1 MELWTKYLIVIILS
15 YLLGSLNFAII
26 FSKTL
31 MKKDV
36 REYGS
41 GNAGSTNAYRLMGGK
56 KTALV
61 MAGDILK
68 GIVAVVIA
76 GTMFGELWQFG
87 GVSKIV
93 AGAAVA
99 LGHVFP
105 LYFGFRGGKGVLT
118 IGAVLAF
125 FDLRILIIAFL
136 AFLIAVVITRYV
148 SLGSICAATAVSVS
162 TVVFH
167 YDSVITAV
175 IGFLLG
181 VFVIWLHRGNI
192 MRLVK
197 GNESKFYFN
206 KKKE

>member
-1 MELWTKYLIVIILS
+1 MELWVKYLIVIVVS

-26 FSKTL
+26 FSKIL

-41 GNAGSTNAYRLMGGK
+41 GNAGSTNAYRLMGGR

-61 MAGDILK
+61 MIGDILK
-68 GIVAVVIA
+68 GIAAVVIA
-76 GTMFGELWQFG
+76 GIMFGQLWQFG
-87 GVSKIV
+87 GLAKIV

-105 LYFGFRGGKGVLT
+105 VYFGFRGGKGVLT

-136 AFLIAVVITRYV
+136 AFLIAVVVTRYV

-162 TVVFH
+162 TVAFH
-167 YDSVITAV
+167 YSNVPCAI
-175 IGFLLG
+175 IGFFLG
-181 VFVIWLHRGNI
+181 IFVIWLHRGNI
-192 MRLVK
+192 KRLIK

-206 KKKE
+206 KK